1 MKVTINTEVK
11 GKRPVNLNA
20 LNKAFEQFDTMEI
33 DITIEKHKKKR
44 TNPQNAYWFGVVVPM
59 VQMGIMQHGTLV
71 TSEQTHEMLK
81 GEFLEFDV
89 PISDDGQ
96 FVTMTKGTSDLD
108 TVEFNTLIGQVQQWS
123 AEMLGIIIPDPN
135 EQITIEA

>member
-44 TNPQNAYWFGVVVPM
+44 TKRQNDYWFGVVVPM

-71 TSEQTHEMLK
+71 TLEQTHEMLK
-81 GEFLEFDV
+81 GMFLEFDV
-89 PISDDGQ
+89 PISEDGE
-96 FVTMTKGTSDLD
+96 FVTMTKGTSSLD
-108 TVEFNTLIGQVQQWS
+108 TVEFNELIGNVQQWS
-123 AEMLGIIIPDPN
+123 AEMLGVVIPDPN
-135 EQITIEA
+135 EGIGVEK